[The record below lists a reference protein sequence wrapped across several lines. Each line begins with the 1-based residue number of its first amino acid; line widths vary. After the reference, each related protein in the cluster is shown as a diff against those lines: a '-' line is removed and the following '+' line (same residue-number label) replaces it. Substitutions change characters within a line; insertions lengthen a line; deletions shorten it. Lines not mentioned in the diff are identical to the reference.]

1 MKFSLTILGSSS
13 ALPTSTRFPT
23 AHLLNVNE
31 RFFLIDCG
39 EGTQM
44 QLRKYKIRFSK
55 INHIFISHIHGDHYF
70 GIFGLLSSFSLL
82 GRTNPIHIYAH
93 SEMEN
98 ILNFQFKYYPLGF
111 KIIFHHLNEQNGEL
125 IFEDKQI
132 TVTSFPMK
140 HRIAS
145 CGFVFKEKQKE
156 KNIKKDI
163 IDYYKFSIKD
173 ILRIKKGED
182 FVNEEGKIIPNKF
195 LTNPAPIPRSYA
207 FCSDTAFFPSI
218 VQYVKESDIIYHES
232 TFAEDMKH
240 YAEET
245 GHSTAKQ
252 AAEIA
257 KIACCKKLI
266 LGHFSA
272 RYKDLSNF
280 EAEARE
286 IFQNTYIAVEGQEYL
301 IELSHHQQ

>member
-13 ALPTSTRFPT
+13 ALPTSTRYPT

-44 QLRKYKIRFSK
+44 QLRKYKIRFSR

-111 KIIFHHLNEQNGEL
+111 KIIFHYLNEQTGEK

-132 TVTSFPMK
+132 TVTSFPLK

-145 CGFVFKEKQKE
+145 CGFVFREKQKE

-173 ILRIKKGED
+173 ILRIKNGED
-182 FVNEEGKIIPNKF
+182 FVNEDGKVIPNKF
-195 LTNPAPIPRSYA
+195 LTNPAPVPRSYA

-218 VQYVKESDIIYHES
+218 VQYIKESDIIYHES

-240 YAEET
+240 YAKET

-257 KIACCKKLI
+257 KMAFCRKLI

-272 RYKDLSNF
+272 RYKDLSIF

-286 IFQNTYIAVEGQEYL
+286 IFQNSYIAVEGQEYQ
-301 IELSHHQQ
+301 IELSHYQQ